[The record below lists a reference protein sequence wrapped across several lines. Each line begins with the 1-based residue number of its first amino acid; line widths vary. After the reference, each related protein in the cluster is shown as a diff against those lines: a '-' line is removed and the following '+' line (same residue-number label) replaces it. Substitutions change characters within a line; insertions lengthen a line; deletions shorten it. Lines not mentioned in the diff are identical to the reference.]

1 MQKNIVLDIMCIY
14 TVHIHTEGGGDE
26 LARLYKSECYCTNM
40 RRSAKAISDIYSD
53 ALSEVNLTA
62 PQYYLLINLKRMESA
77 NMSDWSKRV
86 GLDRSTIIRNSKH
99 LLEKG
104 MIEQAEG
111 HGKVFKLSQ
120 KGEGTVKRAEVIW
133 EKTQHRMLNVL
144 GKDDAEALIRISEK
158 LQDILLDE
166 DMK

>member
-1 MQKNIVLDIMCIY
+1 MCIY
-14 TVHIHTEGGGDE
+14 TVGMHSEYAHIGGDE
-26 LARLYKSECYCTNM
+26 LARLYKSECYCTNI
-40 RRSAKAISDIYSD
+40 RRSAKVISDMYTK
-53 ALSEVNLTA
+53 ALSEVDLTA

-99 LLEKG
+99 LLGKG

>member
-1 MQKNIVLDIMCIY
+1 
-14 TVHIHTEGGGDE
+14 
-26 LARLYKSECYCTNM
+26 
-40 RRSAKAISDIYSD
+40 
-53 ALSEVNLTA
+53 
-62 PQYYLLINLKRMESA
+62 
-77 NMSDWSKRV
+77 
-86 GLDRSTIIRNSKH
+86 
-99 LLEKG
+99 

>member
-1 MQKNIVLDIMCIY
+1 M
-14 TVHIHTEGGGDE
+14 
-26 LARLYKSECYCTNM
+26 ARLYKSECYCTNL
-40 RRSAKAISDIYSD
+40 RRSSKAISDIYTK
-53 ALSEVNLTA
+53 ALEEVDLTA
-62 PQYYLLINLKRMESA
+62 PQYYILINLKRMVSA

-99 LLEKG
+99 LMKKG

-111 HGKVFKLSQ
+111 HGKVFTTSK
-120 KGEGTVKRAEVIW
+120 KGEETLRMAEVIW
-133 EKTQHRMLNVL
+133 GKTQHKMLNVL